1 VDAAR
6 RTSPE
11 RSNES
16 TTGLDQPEPSMP
28 PPTRRRRLWW
38 WVIGIPVALLLILGL
53 AVAFID
59 EPLRAYAER
68 ELNRRVDGYTFHIGK
83 LDFHPI
89 GLSIDL
95 QDVTVVQTDH
105 PDPPVAQLAKWH
117 ASVHWRELLSG
128 HLVSD
133 QSIDHPVLHLTR
145 PQAAKEAKDDVPVEK
160 RGWQDAVFA
169 VYPLKINEFTI
180 TDGDVT
186 YRENSASKP
195 LHVSQLNFRATN
207 IRNVRSKPDEY
218 PSDVHLDAVVF
229 DKGRVTLDGRADF
242 LSEPHMGLNTDI
254 NLKDVELVNVLP
266 LTAQRQVQLTQG
278 VMSTNGH
285 VEYSPRTQ
293 VVRLKNLNLRDVKLD
308 FVHAAASAPKEKDTG
323 RKVAQTADTVV
334 NHPKLLLRIDKGMI
348 DNSEFGF
355 VNKATNPQYRVFLTG
370 TDIYL
375 ENWSNQLSEGTA
387 IVRLRGMF
395 MGTGATQVDGAF
407 RPETKSPDFDLS
419 LRVWKTQVK
428 SMNNLLRA
436 YGGMDVVSGVF
447 SVFTEMTVKNGSID
461 GYLKPLFKDV
471 KAYDPAQDSDKGLL
485 KKIYEKLI
493 NAASTVLKNTP
504 RGEVATKADLSG
516 PVENPKASTWE
527 LVVTL
532 IQNAFFEAVLPGF
545 EKQGRKA

>member
-1 VDAAR
+1 MDAAR
-6 RTSPE
+6 RKSPE
-11 RSNES
+11 RINES
-16 TTGLDQPEPSMP
+16 TTNLDRPGPSTSP
-28 PPTRRRRLWW
+28 PARRRFWW
-38 WVIGIPVALLLILGL
+38 WVIGIPIVLLLIIGL

-68 ELNRRVDGYTFHIGK
+68 ELNRRVEGYTFHIGK
-83 LDFHPI
+83 LNFHPI

-95 QDVTVVQTDH
+95 EDVTVIQEDH
-105 PDPPVAQLAKWH
+105 PDPPIAQLTKWH

-133 QSIDHPVLHLTR
+133 QSIDHPVLHITR
-145 PQAAKEAKDDVPVEK
+145 PQATKEAKDDVPVEK
-160 RGWQDAVFA
+160 RGWQDAIFA
-169 VYPLKINEFTI
+169 VYPLQINEFTI
-180 TDGDVT
+180 ADGDIT

-242 LSEPHMGLNTDI
+242 LSVPYMGMNADI
-254 NLKDVELVNVLP
+254 SLDGIELVNVLP

-293 VVRLKNLNLRDVKLD
+293 VVQLKNLNLRDVKLD
-308 FVHAAASAPKEKDTG
+308 FVHAVASAPKEKDTG
-323 RKVAQTADTVV
+323 RKVARTADTVA
-334 NHPKLLLRIDKGMI
+334 NHPKLLLRIEKGMI

-355 VNKATNPQYRVFLTG
+355 VNKATNPNYRVFLTG

-428 SMNNLLRA
+428 SMNDLLRA

-471 KAYDPAQDSDKGLL
+471 EAYDPKQDSDKGLL

-527 LVVTL
+527 VVVTL

-545 EKQGRKA
+545 EKQGGKL